1 MQREVDTNPRIA
13 SGLRGPI
20 CDYLRRFYYDT
31 ICFEPA
37 MLRYAA
43 AVVPPSHLLLG
54 SDAPFPLGEPN
65 PVAFVQDALPEE
77 SAAIFH
83 DNFVQLTGH

>member
-1 MQREVDTNPRIA
+1 
-13 SGLRGPI
+13 
-20 CDYLRRFYYDT
+20 
-31 ICFEPA
+31 

-43 AVVPPSHLLLG
+43 EVVSSSHLLLG

-65 PVAFVQDALPEE
+65 PVAFVRDALPVE

-83 DNFVQLTGH
+83 DNFARLIGH